1 MASFTEQFKNKGLGT
16 LHIKSLYVNNNKIC
30 IGDPMLITDNAQKKL
45 RNLKNSMDYF
55 APQFK

>member
-30 IGDPMLITDNAQKKL
+30 IGDPMLITDNA
-45 RNLKNSMDYF
+45 
-55 APQFK
+55 